1 MIYRREKLSEINN
14 CQSLKNSKAVLT
26 SFIIENSPEIDQE
39 RKRPAVLICPGGA
52 YEFLSDREGEVVAQ
66 RFIANDINAFVLKY
80 SIEKEKVY
88 PLQLLEASA
97 ALAYI
102 RKNAQTFKINPDK
115 IIICGFSAGGHLAG
129 NLGVSWQQPFIAESL
144 GINIGENM
152 PNGMILSY
160 PVITGGQYAH
170 RGSFDNLLGN
180 EANEENFEKLS
191 LEKLV
196 TKNTPKTFIWHT
208 FEDDCVPLENT
219 MLFANALRK
228 NEIPF
233 EMHIYPKGGHGLS
246 LADKSSANVNEEG
259 HINPHVS
266 SWFNLAVQWID
277 LIN

>member
-1 MIYRREKLSEINN
+1 MIYKREKISEINN
-14 CQSLKNSKAVLT
+14 CQSLKESKAVLT
-26 SFIIENSPEIDQE
+26 SFIIENSPEINME
-39 RKRPAVLICPGGA
+39 YKRPAVLICPGGA

-66 RFIANDINAFVLKY
+66 RFIANDIDAFVLKY

-102 RKNAQTFKINPDK
+102 RQNAEALNIDPNK

-129 NLGVSWQQPFIAESL
+129 NLGVSWQEPFIAESL
-144 GINIGENM
+144 GINEGENM

-170 RGSFDNLLGN
+170 RDSFKNLLGN
-180 EANEENFEKLS
+180 GANEENYERLS

-219 MLFANALRK
+219 MLFAEALRK
-228 NEIPF
+228 NDIPF

-246 LADKSSANVNEEG
+246 LADKSSANVNDEG
-259 HINPHVS
+259 HINPHVA
-266 SWFNLAVQWID
+266 SWFKLAKQWIE
-277 LIN
+277 IN

>member
-1 MIYRREKLSEINN
+1 MIYKREKISEINN
-14 CQSLKNSKAVLT
+14 CQSLKDSKAVLT
-26 SFIIENSPEIDQE
+26 SFIIENSPEINME
-39 RKRPAVLICPGGA
+39 CKRPAVLICPGGA

-88 PLQLLEASA
+88 PVQLLEASA

-102 RKNAQTFKINPDK
+102 RQNAEALNIDPDK

-129 NLGVSWQQPFIAESL
+129 NLGVSWQEPFIAESL
-144 GINIGENM
+144 GINEGENM

-170 RGSFDNLLGN
+170 RDSFKNLLGN
-180 EANEENFEKLS
+180 GAKEENYEKLS

-219 MLFANALRK
+219 MLFAEALRK

-246 LADKSSANVNEEG
+246 LADKSSANVNDEG
-259 HINPHVS
+259 HINPHVA
-266 SWFNLAVQWID
+266 SWFKLAKEWIG
-277 LIN
+277 IN